1 MLQKLIPV
9 LALTAPEAGIE
20 QLCEIFGFQ
29 RAGQGRVSYGDLTVA
44 VVSVADVPQDLLPI
58 QMDHLA
64 LKVPDL
70 DQVMARI
77 QAPWSAVTPNGPREI
92 AEFWGVGVR
101 FMFYDAPEGAPL
113 EYCTLRDGSIR
124 ERGLDHFGLRL
135 ADLEPM
141 DLQLRDLGATPVAE
155 HRLGEVNVRFLERA
169 GQIFELFDE
178 PPLLEPREQPAPRLS
193 GWCGFL
199 FDA

>member
-9 LALTAPEAGIE
+9 LALTAPEAGIQ

-44 VVSVADVPQDLLPI
+44 VVSAADVPQDLLPI

-70 DQVMARI
+70 DQVMAQV

-92 AEFWGVGVR
+92 AEFWDVGVR

-113 EYCTLRDGSIR
+113 EYCTLRDGSVR
-124 ERGLDHFGLRL
+124 ARGLDHFGLRL

-141 DLQLRDLGATPVAE
+141 DLQLRALGATPVAE

-178 PPLLEPREQPAPRLS
+178 PPLLEPRERPAPLLS

-199 FDA
+199 VDA